1 MYLETLMTPVS
12 LYIKESI
19 QIAKKPKEILLKNH
33 KKKFMRR
40 LMKPDVINLTF
51 TFLDQFYFQNT
62 YDIII
67 CFFFFLQDL
76 FVYEICTIT
85 IKVHIISLR
94 IGIIINSNFKFGIYS
109 KLLIISF
116 LFFISHNI
124 A

>member
-1 MYLETLMTPVS
+1 MLYMYLETLMTPVS

-67 CFFFFLQDL
+67 CFFFL
-76 FVYEICTIT
+76 FT
-85 IKVHIISLR
+85 R
-94 IGIIINSNFKFGIYS
+94 
-109 KLLIISF
+109 SF
-116 LFFISHNI
+116 CL
-124 A
+124 